1 MPRVLAAR
9 VVRRRRLLRAAA
21 LAAMVRPA
29 GPPGPGDARD
39 RVSGVR
45 PAPPEPL
52 RVRRW

>member
-21 LAAMVRPA
+21 LAAMTRPA
-29 GPPGPGDARD
+29 GAADARD
-39 RVSGVR
+39 RVPGAR
-45 PAPPEPL
+45 TAPPEPL

>member
-29 GPPGPGDARD
+29 APAGAADARD
-39 RVSGVR
+39 RVPAAR
-45 PAPPEPL
+45 TAPPEPL